1 MGVVH
6 WRGRTRPRGPSD
18 RGAPGRKPGVNP
30 QKSSTLRGA
39 RGSFSGRPRGS
50 VVAPLDNTI
59 KELASNRLGPGTS
72 TGPPQRALAK
82 TANRPKVTFGPAPP
96 VAGFSQFSHLRA
108 GQYRGHDRCRGR
120 VTSNG
125 GRACRGKH
133 ATASVA
139 GSSLSGILGLPIW
152 QPYLPKFG
160 FISRLP
166 HRARVVLR
174 DFRKTPAL

>member
-6 WRGRTRPRGPSD
+6 WRGRTWPRGPPD
-18 RGAPGRKPGVNP
+18 GGAPRLKPGVNHR
-30 QKSSTLRGA
+30 KSSTLRGA
-39 RGSFSGRPRGS
+39 RGSFPGRPRGS

-59 KELASNRLGPGTS
+59 KEPASNRLGPGTS
-72 TGPPQRALAK
+72 TGSPLRALAK

-96 VAGFSQFSHLRA
+96 VSGFPQFSHLRA

-139 GSSLSGILGLPIW
+139 GSSLSGILGLPMATLYCKNSTLTGRGRG
-152 QPYLPKFG
+152 Q
-160 FISRLP
+160 
-166 HRARVVLR
+166 
-174 DFRKTPAL
+174 